1 MTREQQLQASCHAVH
16 TDYRQC
22 LSGSNRDPRKCTDF
36 IPKLR
41 ACEKS
46 LNVSYCIDE
55 TNNLMA
61 CARKPDAT
69 VCAKEFVQMREC
81 NRPGGPQLLLTTDAE
96 GKPRYEVQP
105 HVIKQFATIS
115 PDVGPAEAP
124 SRDSQ
129 LMQQTID
136 QLKQQTNAKAFDFT
150 PYTWE
155 SLRPH
160 PGK

>member
-1 MTREQQLQASCHAVH
+1 MTRAEQLQASCHSVH
-16 TDYRQC
+16 SEYKQC
-22 LSGSNRDPRKCTDF
+22 LSESNRDPRKCTGF

-69 VCAKEFVQMREC
+69 ACAKEFVLMREC
-81 NRPGGPQLLLTTDAE
+81 NRPGGPQLLLTADAQ

-105 HVIKQFATIS
+105 HRIKQFAVIS
-115 PDVGPAEAP
+115 PDLGPAEAP
-124 SRDSQ
+124 ARSSA
-129 LMQQTID
+129 LMQQSIE
-136 QLKQQTNAKAFDFT
+136 QLKQQSSARAFDFV

-155 SLRPH
+155 SLRSN

>member
-1 MTREQQLQASCHAVH
+1 MAREKQLQASCRSVH
-16 TDYRQC
+16 DDYKQC
-22 LSGSNRDPRKCTDF
+22 LSGSNRDPKKCTDF

-55 TNNLMA
+55 TNKLMA
-61 CARKPDAT
+61 CARKPDT
-69 VCAKEFVQMREC
+69 SVCAKEFVLMREC
-81 NRPGGPQLLLTTDAE
+81 NRPGGPQLLLTSDAQ

-105 HVIKQFATIS
+105 QLLKQFSAIS
-115 PDVGPAEAP
+115 PDLGPSEAP
-124 SRDSQ
+124 ARSPA

-136 QLKQQTNAKAFDFT
+136 QLKQQTSAKAFDFV

-155 SLRPH
+155 SLRPN

>member
-1 MTREQQLQASCHAVH
+1 MTREKQLQASCRSVH
-16 TDYRQC
+16 DDYKRC
-22 LSGSNRDPRKCTDF
+22 LASSNRDPKKCTDI

-55 TNNLMA
+55 TNKLMA
-61 CARKPDAT
+61 CARKPDTT
-69 VCAKEFVQMREC
+69 VCAKEFVLMREC
-81 NRPGGPQLLLTTDAE
+81 NRPGGPQLLLTADAQ

-105 HVIKQFATIS
+105 HLLKQFSSIS
-115 PDVGPAEAP
+115 PDLGPSEAP
-124 SRDSQ
+124 PRSSK

-136 QLKQQTNAKAFDFT
+136 ELKQQTSAEAFDFV

-155 SLRPH
+155 SLRGN